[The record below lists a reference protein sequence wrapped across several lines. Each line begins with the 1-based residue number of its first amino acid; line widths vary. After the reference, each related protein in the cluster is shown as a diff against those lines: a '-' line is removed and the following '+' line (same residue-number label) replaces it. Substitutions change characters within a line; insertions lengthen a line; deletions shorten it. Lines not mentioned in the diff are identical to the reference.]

1 MASPQSSIEN
11 SGIGLGQHLDNEG
24 EESVGSTEI
33 QDTRFPQGWS
43 KIDHNF
49 IISEM
54 RALDEKARGNNKR
67 EFFKSQQY
75 SNWEKMTEDQKN
87 KSIAWFEL
95 LTDSVKSNIIYC

>member
-1 MASPQSSIEN
+1 
-11 SGIGLGQHLDNEG
+11 
-24 EESVGSTEI
+24 
-33 QDTRFPQGWS
+33 
-43 KIDHNF
+43 
-49 IISEM
+49 M